1 MQVITVLTFIGV
13 CILLIHTFMDVLK
26 NNWLSILGVCAGLF
40 VLWIIG
46 VIAYSF
52 REIRR
57 WNKENDK

>member
-13 CILLIHTFMDVLK
+13 CILLIHTFMDFLK

-46 VIAYSF
+46 VIAYAF
-52 REIRR
+52 WETRG
-57 WNKENDK
+57 WNKENSK